1 MLENILQNLKD
12 LLKYQPEHPMI
23 FTTALFWFFFGIVL
37 LVFQFTYRKFTARN
51 LFLFAFSLFF
61 YYKSSGYFFVLLL
74 LTTVIDYVMGWQI
87 YRVNSRAAKKFFVFI
102 SLCMNLGLLCYFK
115 YSYFLAGFI
124 NAFFGTS
131 LEPVDYLAQMT
142 NYFTESNLDITHIIL
157 PVGISFYTFQS
168 ISYSI
173 DIYRGIIKPVDR
185 FLDFAFFVSFFPQLV
200 AGPIVRASEFVP
212 QIYKPYDLT
221 KAEFNRAIFLILAGL
236 IKKILISDYISS
248 NFVDRVF
255 ESPVSYT
262 GFENLM
268 SVYGYTIQIYCDF
281 SGYTDIAIG
290 VALLLGF
297 RLSIN
302 FDAPYISQNITE
314 FWRRWHISLS
324 TWLKDYLYISLGGNR
339 KGKVRQYVNL
349 FITMLLGGLWHGA
362 HIKFIIWGAFHGVA
376 LAFHKLWM
384 QVIGTNGKGKTF
396 FSRLWARVL
405 TFHFVAF
412 CWIFF
417 RADNL
422 DIVNQVLSQI
432 AYHFEPHLIPEML
445 IAYKEVFLLMLFAY
459 IVHFIPVPQKT
470 RLGDWF
476 GYLPDLAK
484 AAVIVIIILGLYQ
497 VKTAAIQPFIYFQ
510 F

>member
-1 MLENILQNLKD
+1 MLENILHTLKD

-37 LVFQFTYRKFTARN
+37 LVFQLTYKKFTARN
-51 LFLFAFSLFF
+51 LFLFLFSLFF

-74 LTTVIDYVMGWQI
+74 LTTVIDYTMGWQI
-87 YRVNSRAAKKFFVFI
+87 FRAKSKPAKKFYVFL
-102 SLCMNLGLLCYFK
+102 SLCMNLGLLSYFK
-115 YSYFLAGFI
+115 YAYFLSGLFASL
-124 NAFFGTS
+124 FGSTYQ
-131 LEPVDYLAQMT
+131 PVDYLALWT
-142 NYFTESNLDITHIIL
+142 NYFTDSNLDITHILL

-173 DIYRGIIKPVDR
+173 DIYRGIIKPVNK

-221 KAEFNRAIFLILAGL
+221 KAEFNRAIFLILTGL
-236 IKKILISDYISS
+236 IKKILISDYISA

-362 HIKFIIWGAFHGVA
+362 HIKFLFWGALLGSP
-376 LAFHKLWM
+376 LAFHRLWM
-384 QVIGTNGKGKTF
+384 QITGTNGNGKTF
-396 FSRLWARVL
+396 LGRFWGQLL

-422 DIVNQVLSQI
+422 EIVNQVLSQI
-432 AYHFEPHLIPEML
+432 AYHFEPQLVPQML
-445 IAYKEVFLLMLFAY
+445 EAYKKVFALMGIAYL
-459 IVHFIPVPQKT
+459 IHFIPVPQKN
-470 RLGDWF
+470 RLGDLF
-476 GYLPDLAK
+476 GYLPNLAK
-484 AAVIVIIILGLYQ
+484 AAVIVLIILSLYQ

>member
-1 MLENILQNLKD
+1 MLENILSTLKE

-23 FTTALFWFFFGIVL
+23 FTTALFWIFFGLVL
-37 LVFQFTYRKFTARN
+37 VVFQLTYRKLTARN

-74 LTTVIDYVMGWQI
+74 FTTVIDYVMGWQI
-87 YRVNSRAAKKFFVFI
+87 YRADSKAAKKFYVFL
-102 SLCMNLGLLCYFK
+102 SLCLNLGLLSYFK
-115 YSYFLAGFI
+115 YSYFLAGFF
-124 NAFFGTS
+124 NSLFGTA
-131 LEPVDYLAQMT
+131 LQPVDYLAHWT
-142 NYFTESNLDITHIIL
+142 NYFTGSNLDIAQIIL

-168 ISYSI
+168 ISYSV
-173 DIYRGIIKPVDR
+173 DIYRGLLKPVNS

-200 AGPIVRASEFVP
+200 AGPIVRATEFVP

-221 KAEFNRAIFLILAGL
+221 RDEFNRAIFLILAGL
-236 IKKILISDYISS
+236 VKKILISDYISS

-255 ESPVSYT
+255 ASPGSYT

-297 RLSIN
+297 RLSVN
-302 FDAPYISQNITE
+302 FNAPYVSQNITE

-324 TWLKDYLYISLGGNR
+324 TWLRDYLYISLGGNR

-362 HIKFIIWGAFHGVA
+362 HIKFLIWGALHGVA
-376 LAFHKLWM
+376 LAGHKLYM
-384 QVIGTNGKGKTF
+384 QVTGTNGKATTF
-396 FSRLWARVL
+396 SGRFWGQLL

-417 RADNL
+417 RAENL
-422 DIVNQVLSQI
+422 DTVNQVLSQI
-432 AYHFEPHLIPEML
+432 AYRFEPHLIPQML
-445 IAYKEVFLLMLFAY
+445 TAYKEVFGLMALAY
-459 IVHFIPVPQKT
+459 LIHFIPVPEKL
-470 RLGDWF
+470 RVGNWF
-476 GYLPDLAK
+476 GWLPDPVK
-484 AAVIVIIILGLYQ
+484 AAVIVVIILGLYQ